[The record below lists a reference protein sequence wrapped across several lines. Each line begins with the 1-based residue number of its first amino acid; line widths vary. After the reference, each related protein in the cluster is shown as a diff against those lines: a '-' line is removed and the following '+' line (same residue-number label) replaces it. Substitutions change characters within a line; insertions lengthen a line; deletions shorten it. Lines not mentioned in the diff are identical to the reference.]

1 LFPFGKDVVSPGESP
16 IKVESKIFDVVL
28 TGKLQIVQ
36 VDGRASAA
44 ACSEHDVQRFWS
56 IGMHSPLVEPV
67 LNGKEVG
74 LESPWER
81 ACLEGGGGVVY
92 DLVA

>member
-36 VDGRASAA
+36 VDGRTSAA
-44 ACSEHDVQRFWS
+44 ACLRVISV
-56 IGMHSPLVEPV
+56 SPALIISNNP
-67 LNGKEVG
+67 GQ
-74 LESPWER
+74 
-81 ACLEGGGGVVY
+81 EGG
-92 DLVA
+92 DLIKPLTDVDTCCF

>member
-36 VDGRASAA
+36 VDGRASDAV
-44 ACSEHDVQRFWS
+44 CSERDVQRF
-56 IGMHSPLVEPV
+56 
-67 LNGKEVG
+67 
-74 LESPWER
+74 
-81 ACLEGGGGVVY
+81 
-92 DLVA
+92 